1 MKPIRNTFSLAIIL
15 TSLILG
21 RAWAAGPPQN
31 NSDSSLGAT
40 TFKTRCMACHG
51 ADATGNTKLG
61 QQLKAANLHS
71 RKVQA
76 TSADELKQ
84 VITNGKGKMPE
95 FGDQL
100 STAEIEQVVKY
111 VRGLSKAK
119 N

>member
-1 MKPIRNTFSLAIIL
+1 VKYIHKAFCGGTIVASLL
-15 TSLILG
+15 SVC
-21 RAWAAGPPQN
+21 AWAAGARE
-31 NSDSSLGAT
+31 DSSKPSLGAT
-40 TFKTRCMACHG
+40 TFRSRCIACHG

-61 QQLKAANLHS
+61 KQLKAANLHS

-111 VRGLSKAK
+111 VRGLSRAK